1 MLVRTTY
8 STDKLTEFSDEA
20 LVQKILA
27 TGNTAYFGVIYDR
40 YAQLVYQKCYG
51 FTKSVSEAQD
61 LTQDIFLKL
70 FLSLKTFKGKSK
82 FSTWLYAL
90 TYNYCIN
97 YVTRDKNKQ
106 IEKEKVPVEEA
117 EQLMVE
123 IDDAVFYNF
132 SVNKLEQALDLIAP
146 EDKLIL
152 LLKYQDEL
160 PIKEI
165 MEILKIGESAAKMRI
180 KRAKARLVKVYN
192 DIV

>member
-1 MLVRTTY
+1 LLVRTTY

>member
-1 MLVRTTY
+1 MPVRTTY

-27 TGNTAYFGVIYDR
+27 TGNTAFFGVIYDR

-106 IEKEKVPVEEA
+106 IEKEKIPVEEA

-160 PIKEI
+160 PVKEI

-192 DIV
+192 NIA